1 MVGWS
6 VERHGRSKAE
16 ECGAFRERVE
26 SFGDGILEN
35 GGVRVQGSG
44 GETRPGFPPDM
55 HINTIPAAAA
65 NHPVPSPPSLSHW
78 FSRLVIYIYIYIPR
92 ARAWNPTLLIC
103 PVKLVLVVVV
113 VVIVVVVRRRIRRP
127 IRRVYILYRGE
138 ANVAFGFEGVG
149 GGGGEGRPTISS
161 IDIFWT
167 RSEKKSYPYA
177 WGASAINP
185 LRGGGR
191 EGRRVHPPR
200 HFYY

>member
-65 NHPVPSPPSLSHW
+65 NHPVPSPPPLSHW
-78 FSRLVIYIYIYIPR
+78 FSRLVIYIYIYTAG
-92 ARAWNPTLLIC
+92 ARMESYPLNMP
-103 PVKLVLVVVV
+103 
-113 VVIVVVVRRRIRRP
+113 
-127 IRRVYILYRGE
+127 GE
-138 ANVAFGFEGVG
+138 
-149 GGGGEGRPTISS
+149 TSISS
-161 IDIFWT
+161 SGSSDSSGGTSEDTSSYTTCVYFISRRGKRCVWFRGGWRGRGRGTSNDIVHRHFLDSI
-167 RSEKKSYPYA
+167 RKK
-177 WGASAINP
+177 ILP
-185 LRGGGR
+185 LRLGCIRYQPFERGGGR

>member
-113 VVIVVVVRRRIRRP
+113 IVVVVRRRIRRP

-138 ANVAFGFEGVG
+138 RCVWFRGGWRGRGRGTSNDIVHRHFLDSIRKKILPLRLGCIRYQPFE
-149 GGGGEGRPTISS
+149 
-161 IDIFWT
+161 
-167 RSEKKSYPYA
+167 
-177 WGASAINP
+177 
-185 LRGGGR
+185 RGGG